1 MESHLVQLPCLFR
14 GVILDLW
21 LANRAL
27 GGRVE
32 CQAASTEATRLITSG
47 RWLQRRQEQVIG
59 MRNKVIHDYGGLA
72 LDILWQ
78 VAR

>member
-1 MESHLVQLPCLFR
+1 
-14 GVILDLW
+14 
-21 LANRAL
+21 
-27 GGRVE
+27 
-32 CQAASTEATRLITSG
+32 LITSG
-47 RWLQRRQEQVIG
+47 RWLQRRKERVIG